1 MGNIGKRLRLR
12 EGREDPLAPK
22 YFVRIFAFTPTI
34 ASNYSLSVSCGA
46 LIEPEALADLRP
58 LDRPPRTFSPLSYRN
73 EVDGYARK
81 EARQIGNGL
90 YLPV

>member
-1 MGNIGKRLRLR
+1 MGDIGKRLRLR
-12 EGREDPLAPK
+12 EGAKIHSPRK

-73 EVDGYARK
+73 
-81 EARQIGNGL
+81 
-90 YLPV
+90 